1 MFNLPNLQVMLMNA
15 STWKLSKAPMG
26 LNPLKPRRNPKF
38 DSKARKETSSGL
50 PDSMLLA
57 VIFIACIYWVLDSIL
72 NIFFENKFNLIAEL
86 IGPDLYDVYL
96 RVIVLCLFVMFGS
109 HAQTI
114 INKLKDA
121 KQKLNESE
129 ELWRSLV
136 ATAPDVI
143 TAVDQKGIIRFVN
156 QDIFMLPRDKAIGK
170 SIYKFLPEKYRYLA
184 RESIESVFETGES
197 ESFEVRMGT
206 RSNPTWY
213 TYRVG
218 ALRLGRQVIAA
229 TIISSNT
236 TEFKKAEELRRFK
249 ELFDNVTE
257 GVFLFNRKG
266 RFIESNDRVL
276 ESTGYAKGEFLGLNI
291 AKIVEVDQIS
301 YIEDMLTKV
310 SQEGEARF
318 EINIKTKTGELIPNE
333 INCRYISY
341 LGKSCFLAVA
351 RDITQTKL
359 LQNQL
364 LRSERLAATGQLAA
378 SIAHEINSPL
388 QGITALLSV
397 IRMRHEQDEELL
409 SKLDLIKSAFVS
421 IRNTVR
427 NLIDLNRPGKEKK
440 QPMDANQV
448 IANTMALM
456 VSHLKKNMV
465 NIKMNLAAPQS
476 NITGSPQQIGQVI
489 MNLVNNALEAMVDTP
504 KFKERLRQPA
514 SIGGEITIDTRCRDE
529 KIIITVKD
537 SGPGISDK
545 DLNYIFDPFYTRKKK
560 MGMGVGLS
568 ICHGIVE
575 DHRGTITAANAT
587 DGGAEFT
594 IELPLEKAA

>member
-1 MFNLPNLQVMLMNA
+1 MNA
-15 STWKLSKAPMG
+15 STWKLSKAPLS
-26 LNPLKPRRNPKF
+26 LNPLKFRRNPKF
-38 DSKARKETSSGL
+38 ESRARAETSSGL
-50 PDSMLLA
+50 PDSMVLA

-109 HAQTI
+109 HAQSV
-114 INKLKDA
+114 INKLKEA
-121 KQKLNESE
+121 KLKLNESE

-143 TAVDQKGIIRFVN
+143 TAVDPKGIIRFVN
-156 QDIFMLPRDKAIGK
+156 QDIFMLPKEKAVGK
-170 SIYKFLPEKYRYLA
+170 SIYKFLPEKYRYIA

-197 ESFEVRMGT
+197 DSFEVRTGT
-206 RSNPTWY
+206 RRKPIWH

-229 TIISSNT
+229 TIISTNT
-236 TEFKKAEELRRFK
+236 TEFKQAEELRRFK
-249 ELFDNVTE
+249 ELFDNVTDS
-257 GVFLFNRKG
+257 VFLLNRKG

-276 ESTGYAKGEFLGLNI
+276 ESTGYGKEEFLGLNI
-291 AKIVEVDQIS
+291 TKIVEADQIS
-301 YIEDMLTKV
+301 DIEDMLTQV

-318 EINIKTKTGELIPNE
+318 EINIKTKKGDIIPNE
-333 INCRYISY
+333 INCRSISY
-341 LGKSCFLAVA
+341 LGQHCFLAVA

-364 LRSERLAATGQLAA
+364 LRSERMAATGQLAA

-397 IRMRHEQDEELL
+397 IRMRHENDEELL
-409 SKLDLIKSAFVS
+409 NKLDLIKSAFVS

-448 IANTMALM
+448 IAHTMALM
-456 VSHLKKNMV
+456 TSHLKKNMI
-465 NIKMNLAAPQS
+465 NIKLNLSAPRS

-489 MNLVNNALEAMVDTP
+489 MNLVNNALEAMVDAP
-504 KFKERLRQPA
+504 DFKEKLKSPE
-514 SIGGEITIDTRCRDE
+514 SIGGEIAIDTNSRDE
-529 KIIITVKD
+529 NLLITIRD

-560 MGMGVGLS
+560 MGMGIGLS
-568 ICHGIVE
+568 ICHGIIE
-575 DHRGTITAANAT
+575 DHRGTITAQNAS
-587 DGGAEFT
+587 DGGAMFT
-594 IELPLEKAA
+594 IELPLVKSEDR